1 MNIPRPTDKYDKR
14 REDER
19 NRAIEE
25 GLRGARKHMEDVKVV
40 EPYRLILVSPD
51 GTEWALSVDNAG
63 VLSASSL

>member
-51 GTEWALSVDNAG
+51 GTQFALTVDNAG
-63 VLSASSL
+63 VLGTTSL